1 MQTWSAVSM
10 EYPATM
16 AAANQ
21 QGAKI
26 GLVLSGGGA
35 RGAYQ
40 VGVLRAIAHLLPRR
54 QPIPFKIICGT
65 SAGAIN
71 AASLASHAGDFQCGV
86 ARLARIW
93 GSLRTSSVYR
103 SDFLSVAGN
112 SFRWLGALFV
122 TGFARSRPTSM
133 LDNAPLAKLL
143 ERRIEFARIAGEID
157 AGNLDAVCVTASGYA
172 SGQSISFYQG
182 KESLAPW
189 SRVRRAGYKTQL
201 QLPHLMGSAA
211 IPFVFPPVWIEHEH
225 FGDGSMEQLA
235 PISPALHLG
244 ADRVLVIK
252 VGDPTRHIE
261 QSADASKQ
269 FPSLAQVAGRVL
281 DSIFLDSLDM
291 DLERLARINTNLD
304 LLPRDII
311 DHHTLDLRHVD
322 TLVIAPS
329 QRMAD
334 IALEHT
340 HAMPWAVRSLMRGIG
355 ALRPGG
361 GNVLSYLLFERSYCR
376 ALMKMGWADAMAKKA
391 AIIAFL
397 GAGK

>member
-1 MQTWSAVSM
+1 MTN
-10 EYPATM
+10 PARQHT
-16 AAANQ
+16 
-21 QGAKI
+21 KI

-40 VGVLRAIAHLLPRR
+40 VGVLRAIARFLPRHA
-54 QPIPFKIICGT
+54 PIPFKVICGT

-93 GSLRTSSVYR
+93 GNLHTKDVYR
-103 SDFLSVAGN
+103 SDFLSVLGN

-122 TGFARSRPTSM
+122 TGFARSRRTSL
-133 LDNAPLAKLL
+133 LDNAPLGRLL
-143 ERRIEFARIAGEID
+143 ERRIEFGRIAGEID
-157 AGNLDAVCVTASGYA
+157 AGHLDAVCVTASGYA

-182 KESLAPW
+182 RESLAPW
-189 SRVRRAGYKTQL
+189 SRVRRAGFKTQL

-211 IPFVFPPVWIEHEH
+211 IPFVFPPVWIEREH
-225 FGDGSMEQLA
+225 FGDGSMQQLA

-252 VGDPTRHIE
+252 VGDPRR
-261 QSADASKQ
+261 QADPSDAAAKE

-291 DLERLARINTNLD
+291 DLERLARINATLNVV
-304 LLPRDII
+304 PRDVIEK
-311 DHHTLDLRHVD
+311 HTLGLRHVD

-329 QRMAD
+329 QRMDD
-334 IALEHT
+334 IALEHA
-340 HAMPWAVRSLMRGIG
+340 HAMPWPVRSLMHGIG

-361 GNVLSYLLFERSYCR
+361 GNVLSYLLFERAYCR
-376 ALMKMGWADAMAKKA
+376 ALMRMGWKDAMANKD
-391 AIIAFL
+391 AIMAFIS
-397 GAGK
+397 G